1 MSRATFDLPS
11 RVADNLFWLG
21 RYVERV
27 EQAVRIARAVMTRI
41 HQESDPAKVAGLNAG
56 LRVLSAL
63 GHIDGELP
71 PPGNR
76 AAALERELLAMVYDS
91 SAPSSLGWTLHQL
104 RRVAWLLRDRI
115 STDAWRVLNHFTQQ
129 FATAPVLEP
138 LRLTRAIAL
147 LDEAIIMLSAFSGLV
162 MESMTRGHGWR
173 FLDLGRRLERAIETV
188 ALLAHGLLPAQ
199 ETGQLEALLEIADS
213 ALTYR
218 SRYLTSM
225 RADLLL
231 DLLLLDEANPRS
243 VAFQLA
249 RVCEHIAAL
258 PESESPVRRPAEW
271 RLARRLLSAVQI
283 AELSELVRKDEAGR
297 WSNLE
302 QLLDGLAAELPLL
315 SETLTRAY
323 LDHAVP
329 AQQLSA

>member
-1 MSRATFDLPS
+1 
-11 RVADNLFWLG
+11 
-21 RYVERV
+21 
-27 EQAVRIARAVMTRI
+27 
-41 HQESDPAKVAGLNAG
+41 
-56 LRVLSAL
+56 
-63 GHIDGELP
+63 
-71 PPGNR
+71 
-76 AAALERELLAMVYDS
+76 MVYDS
-91 SAPSSLGWTLHQL
+91 AAQSSLGWTLHQL

-115 STDAWRVLNHFTQQ
+115 STDAWRVLNHFDQQ
-129 FATAPVLEP
+129 FTAATAPEPFREP
-138 LRLTRAIAL
+138 LRMTRAIAL

-173 FLDLGRRLERAIETV
+173 FLDIGRRLERAMETV
-188 ALLAHGLLPAQ
+188 HLLAYGLGVTPAQ

-213 ALTYR
+213 SLTYR

-249 RVCEHIAAL
+249 RLREHIERL

-271 RLARRLLSAVQI
+271 RLAVRLLTAVQI
-283 AELSELVRKDEAGR
+283 AELSELVREDETGR

-302 QLLDGLAAELPLL
+302 HLLDRLASELPLL

-329 AQQLSA
+329 ARQLSA